1 MLMTHIF
8 DPIIYLLG
16 HTQILLFQHVIFNFK
31 NYGDILHIF
40 GLRLWN
46 LGCIL
51 DLELISNKMLNFHWK

>member
-1 MLMTHIF
+1 MTHIF

-40 GLRLWN
+40 GLRL
-46 LGCIL
+46 
-51 DLELISNKMLNFHWK
+51 